1 MTESVAGFL
10 AAIGVGFLA
19 QLIDGTL
26 GMAYGTVST
35 AFLLSLG
42 LPPAIASASVHTA
55 EVFTSGVSGLFHLR
69 FGNVDRGLFRRLVVP
84 GVLGG
89 MLGAYVLTAVPA
101 SRIRSIV
108 AAYLLG
114 MGGVILWRTLRRP
127 PSGPLRP
134 GAGVPLLGFVGG
146 FLDAVGGGGWGPIVT
161 STLVAR
167 GNHPRQTVGSVNL
180 AEFFV
185 TVAQSATFLAILGL
199 THGRIVLGLI
209 AGGVMAAPVAAYLA
223 RRLPTRLLMGLVGV
237 LIIVLSLRVLV
248 TVAGDRSAVP

>member
-10 AAIGVGFLA
+10 AAVGVGFLA
-19 QLIDGTL
+19 QIIDGTL

-42 LPPAIASASVHTA
+42 LSPAVASASVHTA

-89 MLGAYVLTAVPA
+89 ILGAYVLTAVPA
-101 SRIRSIV
+101 HRIRPFV
-108 AAYLLG
+108 AAYLTV
-114 MGGVILWRTLRRP
+114 MGAVILWRTFRRP
-127 PSGPLRP
+127 HPRP
-134 GAGVPLLGFVGG
+134 DRARAGVPLLGFVGG

-167 GNHPRQTVGSVNL
+167 GNHPRLAVGSVNL

-185 TVAQSATFLAILGL
+185 TVAQAATFFAVLRL

-223 RRLPTRLLMGLVGV
+223 RRLPTRLLMGLVGG
-237 LIIVLSLRVLV
+237 LIMALSLRVLI
-248 TVAGDRSAVP
+248 GRQ

>member
-1 MTESVAGFL
+1 MIESVAGFL
-10 AAIGVGFLA
+10 AAVGVGFLA

-69 FGNVDRGLFRRLVVP
+69 FGNVDRYLFRRLVVP

-89 MLGAYVLTAVPA
+89 ILGAYVLTAIPGH
-101 SRIRSIV
+101 RIRPFV
-108 AAYLLG
+108 AAYLTV
-114 MGGVILWRTLRRP
+114 MGGVILWRTLRGPYRRP
-127 PSGPLRP
+127 ARA
-134 GAGVPLLGFVGG
+134 GAGIPLLGFAGG
-146 FLDAVGGGGWGPIVT
+146 FLDAIGGGGWGPIVT

-167 GNHPRQTVGSVNL
+167 GNHPRLTVGSVNL

-185 TVAQSATFLAILGL
+185 TVAQAATFFVVLRL
-199 THGRIVLGLI
+199 THGRVVLGLI
-209 AGGVMAAPVAAYLA
+209 VGGVMAAPVAAYLA
-223 RRLPTRLLMGLVGV
+223 RRLPTRLLMGLVGG
-237 LIIVLSLRVLV
+237 LIVVLSLRVLIV
-248 TVAGDRSAVP
+248 GQ

>member
-10 AAIGVGFLA
+10 AAVGVGFLA
-19 QLIDGTL
+19 QIIDGTL

-42 LPPAIASASVHTA
+42 LSPAVASASVHTA

-89 MLGAYVLTAVPA
+89 ILGAYVLTAVPA
-101 SRIRSIV
+101 HRIRPFV
-108 AAYLLG
+108 AAYLTV
-114 MGGVILWRTLRRP
+114 MGAVILWRTFRRP
-127 PSGPLRP
+127 HPRP
-134 GAGVPLLGFVGG
+134 DRARAGVPLLGFVGG

-167 GNHPRQTVGSVNL
+167 GNHPRLTVGSVNL

-185 TVAQSATFLAILGL
+185 TVAQAATFFAVLRL

-223 RRLPTRLLMGLVGV
+223 RRLPTRLLMGLVGG
-237 LIIVLSLRVLV
+237 LIMALSLRVLI
-248 TVAGDRSAVP
+248 GRQ

>member
-1 MTESVAGFL
+1 MIESAAGFL

-42 LPPAIASASVHTA
+42 FPPAIASASVHTA

-69 FGNVDRGLFRRLVVP
+69 FGNVDRDLFRKLVVP

-89 MLGAYVLTAVPA
+89 VLGAYVLTTVPA
-101 SRIRSIV
+101 QRVRPWV
-108 AAYLLG
+108 ALYLTV
-114 MGGVILWRTLRRP
+114 MGGLILWRTVRRP
-127 PSGPLRP
+127 HRGPGRT
-134 GAGVPLLGFVGG
+134 GAGVSVLGLVGG

-167 GNHPRQTVGSVNL
+167 GNHPRLAVGSVNL

-185 TVAQSATFLAILGL
+185 TVAQAATFLAVLRL
-199 THGRIVLGLI
+199 THGRVVLGLI
-209 AGGVMAAPVAAYLA
+209 VGGVMAAPVAAYLA
-223 RRLPTRLLMGLVGV
+223 RRLPTRLLMGLVGG
-237 LIIVLSLRVLV
+237 LIIALSLRVLV
-248 TVAGDRSAVP
+248 ATALSR